1 MNIGTLSLI
10 TVLTLGNSIPIFNA
24 GVKLANTIFVD
35 SVLNFD
41 SSYVLD
47 DLYSSKEFS
56 ISNYPISDSKTPEII
71 SFTEYAYDK
80 DKNYENYGLYV
91 YVYNPQLNDFALDSI
106 YNKIQLATNNNA
118 YFKYSLKFLNK
129 NDDSRFLKFKVDLT
143 DDEKIR
149 ILGEVNTNKR
159 IYKVSGIE
167 LKSKK
172 GTNAIDYFASSSTKQ
187 LGGIYQFSGYSKGYG
202 SDTSTLVCD
211 VEDLETLQLD
221 VKSTYY
227 RTNSSSLGYG
237 HQNQLDSVYF
247 NVPKTTLEKYGSLC
261 KVKAEWYELKTKPV
275 IVSMPS
281 DYETFKKYIGIS
293 QTSSNYCSKSI
304 VAWEKAA
311 ALDVKH
317 LVAYEGLNTSL
328 LGEDEYISNALYWLF
343 NGGDDYKNC
352 TITTSQIKQYINYYN
367 KSSSLLFEKFPQDLF
382 LNKVDEGRTF
392 GYNVKEF
399 DSYNDQLNLL
409 SYDSTHNGWNRFWDY
424 FGSWGNDT
432 SSGYY
437 NIDPIHQV
445 TASDVNQN
453 GSSLFINDND
463 FNDFKTYY
471 NNKGDNETFLFRF
484 ANTDYV
490 SKYIYTYNTN
500 ALVVFMGEPNGYF
513 FSETCFLDFDIIDL
527 TFNKD
532 GVYKNIA
539 AVSNPLDIIDD
550 GTSPSDKG
558 VDWVKILKMILSLLL
573 GIGILWAIGKVFS
586 ILGINVKDIINLLF
600 IKPYKAIKRKI
611 KGKKHVSRKNKR

>member
-10 TVLTLGNSIPIFNA
+10 TALTLGNSIPIFNA

-41 SSYVLD
+41 STYVLD
-47 DLYSSKEFS
+47 DLYSSKEFN
-56 ISNYPISDSKTPEII
+56 ISNYPISDSRTPEII

-80 DKNYENYGLYV
+80 DKNYENFGLYV
-91 YVYNPQLNDFALDSI
+91 YVYNPQINDFALDSI
-106 YNKIQLATNNNA
+106 YNKIQFATNNNA
-118 YFKYSLKFLNK
+118 YFKYSLNFLNK

-143 DDEKIR
+143 DEEKTR
-149 ILGEVNTNKR
+149 ILSEVNTNKR

-167 LKSKK
+167 LKSKN

-202 SDTSTLVCD
+202 SDTSTLTCD

-261 KVKAEWYELKTKPV
+261 KIKAEWYELKTKPV
-275 IVSMPS
+275 IVSKPT
-281 DYETFKKYIGIS
+281 DYEALKEYVGIE
-293 QTSSNYCSKSI
+293 QTSTNHCSKSI
-304 VAWEKAA
+304 VAWEKAS
-311 ALDVKH
+311 ALDVGN
-317 LVAYEGLNTSL
+317 LVKYTGASSL
-328 LGEDEYISNALYWLF
+328 IGDDEYKSNCFNWLF
-343 NGGDDYKNC
+343 NGGDNYNNA
-352 TITTSQIKQYINYYN
+352 TITTSQIKEYISHYN
-367 KSSSLLFEKFPQDLF
+367 KSSSLLFEKYPQDLF

-432 SSGYY
+432 SSSFY

-453 GSSLFINDND
+453 GSSLYINDND

-471 NNKGDNETFLFRF
+471 NNRGDNETFLFRF

-500 ALVVFMGEPNGYF
+500 ASVVFMGEPNGYF

-539 AVSNPLDIIDD
+539 AVSNPIDIIDD

-558 VDWVKILKMILSLLL
+558 VDWVKILKIILSILL

-586 ILGINVKDIINLLF
+586 ILGINVKDIINFLF
-600 IKPYKAIKRKI
+600 VKPYKAIKNKTQKK
-611 KGKKHVSRKNKR
+611 KGSKK

>member
-1 MNIGTLSLI
+1 MNLGTLSLI
-10 TVLTLGNSIPIFNA
+10 TALTLGNSIPLFNA
-24 GVKLANTIFVD
+24 GVELANTIFID

-47 DLYSSKEFS
+47 DLYSSKEF
-56 ISNYPISDSKTPEII
+56 NISDYPKSTTNTPEII
-71 SFTEYAYDK
+71 SFTEYGYDK
-80 DKNYENYGLYV
+80 DKNYSNYGIYI
-91 YVYNPQLNDFALDSI
+91 YIYNPQLNDFSLDSI
-106 YNKIQLATNNNA
+106 YNKIQIAINNNA
-118 YFKYSLKFLNK
+118 YFKYTLKFLSK
-129 NDDSRFLKFKVDLT
+129 SDDSKFIKFKVNLT
-143 DDEKIR
+143 DEEKARFTSELNSI
-149 ILGEVNTNKR
+149 KR
-159 IYKVSGIE
+159 IYKVSGLE
-167 LKSKK
+167 LKSKNSS
-172 GTNAIDYFASSSTKQ
+172 NAIDYFAFNSSKQ

-202 SDTSTLVCD
+202 SDTSTLTCN
-211 VEDLETLQLD
+211 VEDLETLQLN

-275 IVSMPS
+275 IVSMPT
-281 DYETFKKYIGIS
+281 DYEAIKKYVGVS
-293 QTSSNYCSKSI
+293 QTSTNYCSKSI

-311 ALDVKH
+311 ALDVGY
-317 LVAYEGLNTSL
+317 LVKYDGYNTPFV
-328 LGEDEYISNALYWLF
+328 GDDEYVSNALYWLF
-343 NGGDDYKNC
+343 NGGDNYKNG
-352 TITTSQIKQYINYYN
+352 TITTTQIKQYINYYN
-367 KSSSLLFEKFPQDLF
+367 KSSSLLFEKYPQDLF
-382 LNKVDEGRTF
+382 FNKVDEGRTF

-432 SSGYY
+432 SSSYY

-445 TASDVNQN
+445 TATDVNEN
-453 GSSLFINDND
+453 SSSLYINDND
-463 FNDFKTYY
+463 LEDFKTYY
-471 NNKGDNETFLFRF
+471 NNRGDNETFLFRF

-500 ALVVFMGEPNGYF
+500 TSVVFMGEPNGYF

-539 AVSNPLDIIDD
+539 AVSNPIDIIDD

-558 VDWVKILKMILSLLL
+558 VDWVKILKIILSILL
-573 GIGILWAIGKVFS
+573 GIGILWAIGKVFL
-586 ILGINVKDIINLLF
+586 ILGINVKDIINFLF
-600 IKPYKAIKRKI
+600 VKPYKSIKQKI
-611 KGKKHVSRKNKR
+611 KSKKKR